1 MKHVIGIAGGSEKL
15 DAISGAIS
23 GGIIHSLVTDETSAQ
38 KLI

>member
-15 DAISGAIS
+15 DAIRGAIS